1 MVWPILISVS
11 VTPGAFS
18 GRAAGKPW
26 AEYAAA
32 AAADCNRKRRV
43 IMLSLPDD
51 CCGCV
56 GLARIHSAESLHLT
70 ARRIFQLDAVTQ
82 ITRRT
87 QAGPNAQLSHRP

>member
-1 MVWPILISVS
+1 MVCPILISVS

-18 GRAAGKPW
+18 ARAPRKPW
-26 AEYAAA
+26 AEYAA